1 MLTLRNVRYRSACR
15 AVARAS
21 QWRWRDRSRAPEART
36 VLFLSPTASLATIE
50 ASRCTPES
58 SKVCTDDELRS
69 ITMEG

>member
-1 MLTLRNVRYRSACR
+1 MPWR
-15 AVARAS
+15 ARVSGAGVF
-21 QWRWRDRSRAPEART
+21 RSRAPEVRT

-69 ITMEG
+69 ITIRG

>member
-1 MLTLRNVRYRSACR
+1 M
-15 AVARAS
+15 
-21 QWRWRDRSRAPEART
+21 
-36 VLFLSPTASLATIE
+36 LFLSPTASLATIE